1 MSGHSRKY
9 KIMLTNEERNQL
21 KEVLRSNKTCNT
33 IKKRCQIL
41 LALDCNTNPDTTY
54 RNCAYYLGVSLK
66 MVCNIV
72 KLYCESGLQR
82 TLTLNRNVN
91 SDHATRK
98 IDGAMEARIIAMA
111 CGAPPEGYARWTIKL
126 LTDHARVELGLTA
139 GEEAVRRMLKNTLR
153 PHLKGYWCIPKKQDA
168 DLLLAWKTSSTYMS
182 VLMHASGLWSAWM
195 RSLYSSS
202 AKSVSRFLCALVLS
216 RKSMQNT
223 SAMEPA
229 VSLLL

>member
-1 MSGHSRKY
+1 MSRHSRKY

-72 KLYCESGLQR
+72 KLYCECGLQR

-91 SDHATRK
+91 SDNATRK

-111 CGAPPEGYARWTIKL
+111 CSAPPEGYARWTIKL
-126 LTDHARVELGLTA
+126 LTERARVELGLTA
-139 GEEAVRRMLKNTLR
+139 GEEAVRRRLKKT
-153 PHLKGYWCIPKKQDA
+153 HC
-168 DLLLAWKTSSTYMS
+168 DLT
-182 VLMHASGLWSAWM
+182 
-195 RSLYSSS
+195 
-202 AKSVSRFLCALVLS
+202 
-216 RKSMQNT
+216 
-223 SAMEPA
+223 
-229 VSLLL
+229 

>member
-98 IDGAMEARIIAMA
+98 IDGAMEAKIIAMA

-139 GEEAVRRMLKNTLR
+139 GEEAVRRMLKKHIAPSPER
-153 PHLKGYWCIPKKQDA
+153 
-168 DLLLAWKTSSTYMS
+168 LLVHSQEA
-182 VLMHASGLWSAWM
+182 GC
-195 RSLYSSS
+195 
-202 AKSVSRFLCALVLS
+202 RFCCLHG
-216 RKSMQNT
+216 RHHRRI
-223 SAMEPA
+223 
-229 VSLLL
+229 

>member
-91 SDHATRK
+91 SDN
-98 IDGAMEARIIAMA
+98 
-111 CGAPPEGYARWTIKL
+111 
-126 LTDHARVELGLTA
+126 ARVKLTVPWRPGSLPWPVA
-139 GEEAVRRMLKNTLR
+139 PRR
-153 PHLKGYWCIPKKQDA
+153 KGMPD
-168 DLLLAWKTSSTYMS
+168 
-182 VLMHASGLWSAWM
+182 GP
-195 RSLYSSS
+195 SSS
-202 AKSVSRFLCALVLS
+202 SQTTQELS
-216 RKSMQNT
+216 WG
-223 SAMEPA
+223 
-229 VSLLL
+229 SLLVRKPFGGC

>member
-1 MSGHSRKY
+1 MNGHSRKY

-91 SDHATRK
+91 SDNATRK

-139 GEEAVRRMLKNTLR
+139 GEEAVRRMLK
-153 PHLKGYWCIPKKQDA
+153 
-168 DLLLAWKTSSTYMS
+168 KT
-182 VLMHASGLWSAWM
+182 H
-195 RSLYSSS
+195 
-202 AKSVSRFLCALVLS
+202 CAL
-216 RKSMQNT
+216 T
-223 SAMEPA
+223 
-229 VSLLL
+229 

>member
-1 MSGHSRKY
+1 M
-9 KIMLTNEERNQL
+9 TNEERNQL

-72 KLYCESGLQR
+72 KLYCECGLQR

-91 SDHATRK
+91 SDNATRK

-111 CGAPPEGYARWTIKL
+111 CSAPPEGYAKWIIKL
-126 LTDHARVELGLTA
+126 LTERARIELGLTA
-139 GEEAVRRMLKNTLR
+139 GEEAVRRRLKKRIATS
-153 PHLKGYWCIPKKQDA
+153 PEG
-168 DLLLAWKTSSTYMS
+168 LLVHSQEA
-182 VLMHASGLWSAWM
+182 GC
-195 RSLYSSS
+195 RFCRLYGGHHRR
-202 AKSVSRFLCALVLS
+202 V
-216 RKSMQNT
+216 
-223 SAMEPA
+223 
-229 VSLLL
+229 